1 MLADLRFAVRSLV
14 QAPGFTILVI
24 LTLALGVGANT
35 AFFSV
40 LNGVLLRPLAYDE
53 PERVMTLWESNP
65 AMALEQDQVS
75 GGTYRDWREGSRTF
89 EEMAAYRYTGYV
101 LSDVD
106 DPARVSSVQVTPSL
120 FPVLGVAPLIGSP
133 FDAEETVQSDGHLT
147 LLSHGLWTRRYAGDP
162 QIVGSSI
169 LLDGEPYL
177 VVGVMPLDFEFPPD
191 DDAVELW
198 TPLIINPSTAQVR
211 GMRVYNVVGRLAPDV
226 GLAEARDELQALT
239 AEIARQYPDTNRG
252 WSVNITPAHEQL
264 VGDARPLL
272 AILVG
277 AAGFVLLIACV
288 NIASLQLAR
297 STERQNEFAIRAAL
311 GAGRGRLIRRSA
323 LESLVLALVGGLV
336 GLAVAYAGVGVLRSI
351 IPPDFPRMRE
361 LGIDATVV
369 AFTALSAIGAGV
381 VFGLV
386 PAVRAMR
393 PTLSAVLQEDS
404 RGASGDRRSRRLLD
418 FMVATEVCLALV
430 LFVGAG
436 LMVRSFARL
445 TSVDPGFRTE
455 NVLSV
460 ALSLPE
466 STYDRPP
473 RMQQFFTEL
482 IADISNIPGVRVVGA
497 TTALPMSAVGQD
509 FDLPFQIEGEEE
521 LRQAERPRSQYRSV
535 MPGYFRA
542 LGIPLLRGRLIDASD
557 WAENVPVMV
566 INDTMARLYFPGKD
580 PLGKFLGVP
589 MAGRIEIVGVVG
601 DVRHGSLQ
609 SEVQPEMY
617 VSYQQFSLRNMTLV
631 VYTEADPEGVSTVV
645 RERIRVLDPGLPVT
659 RIATMEQLISESVA
673 QPRFNMVLL
682 VGLAAS
688 ALLLAAVGIY
698 GVVSYSVAQ
707 RTGEIGVRMALGA
720 DAGATRVLVIRQA
733 MTVVA
738 LGVAAG
744 LAAAVAVGRLM
755 SGLLYG
761 IGPNDPLTLL
771 VSSVVLLG
779 VAAAAAAVPAA
790 RATRVDPVVALRA
803 G

>member
-1 MLADLRFAVRSLV
+1 MFADLRFAVRSLV
-14 QAPGFTILVI
+14 QAPGFTVLVI
-24 LTLALGVGANT
+24 LTLALGIGANT

-40 LNGVLLRPLAYDE
+40 LNGVLLRPLNYVE

-75 GGTYRDWREGSRTF
+75 GGTYQDWRDGSRAF
-89 EEMAAYRYTGYV
+89 EAMAAYRYAGHV

-106 DPARVSSVQVTPSL
+106 EPVRVSSVQVTPSL
-120 FPVLGVAPLIGSP
+120 FPVLGVAPIIGAP
-133 FDAEETVQSDGHLT
+133 FDVDEAVQSDGHLT
-147 LLSHGLWTRRYAGDP
+147 ILSHGLWTRRYGGDP
-162 QIVGSSI
+162 QIVGDSI
-169 LLDGEPYL
+169 LLDDEPYL
-177 VVGVMPLDFEFPPD
+177 VAGVMPPGFEFPPD
-191 DDAVELW
+191 DAAVELW
-198 TPLIINPSTAQVR
+198 TPLVMNQRVAQVR

-226 GLAEARDELQALT
+226 GLAEAREELQALT

-272 AILVG
+272 AILIG
-277 AAGFVLLIACV
+277 AASFVLLIACV
-288 NIASLQLAR
+288 NIANLQLAR
-297 STERQNEFAIRAAL
+297 STERQSEFAIRAAL

-323 LESLVLALVGGLV
+323 LESLVLAVVGGSV
-336 GLAVAYAGVGVLRSI
+336 GLAVAYAGVGALRSI
-351 IPPDFPRMRE
+351 IPPDFPRLRE
-361 LGIDATVV
+361 LGIDTTVV

-381 VFGLV
+381 IFGLV

-404 RGASGDRRSRRLLD
+404 RGASGDRRSRRLLN
-418 FMVATEVCLALV
+418 FMVAAEVCLALV

-436 LMVRSFARL
+436 LMVRSFARI

-460 ALSLPE
+460 TLSLPQ

-482 IADISNIPGVRVVGA
+482 IADLGNIPGVLTVGA
-497 TTALPMSAVGQD
+497 TTALPMSPVGQD
-509 FDLPFQIEGEEE
+509 FDLPFQIEGQDEVP
-521 LRQAERPRSQYRSV
+521 QAERPRSQYRSV

-557 WAENVPVMV
+557 WAENLPTMV
-566 INDTMARLYFPGKD
+566 INDTMAKLYFPGED
-580 PLGKFLGVP
+580 PIGEFLGVP
-589 MAGRIEIVGVVG
+589 MAGRIEIVGIVG

-609 SEVQPEMY
+609 SDVQPEMY
-617 VSYQQFSLRNMTLV
+617 VSYQQFSLRDMTLV
-631 VYTEADPEGVSTVV
+631 IHTEGDAAAVSAVV
-645 RERIRVLDPGLPVT
+645 RERVRAIDPSLPVT
-659 RIATMEQLISESVA
+659 RIATMEQLISESLA

-698 GVVSYSVAQ
+698 GVVSYSVVQ

-738 LGVAAG
+738 LGVAMG
-744 LAAAVAVGRLM
+744 LAAAIAVGRLM

-761 IGPNDPLTLL
+761 IGPNDPVTLL

-803 G
+803 D